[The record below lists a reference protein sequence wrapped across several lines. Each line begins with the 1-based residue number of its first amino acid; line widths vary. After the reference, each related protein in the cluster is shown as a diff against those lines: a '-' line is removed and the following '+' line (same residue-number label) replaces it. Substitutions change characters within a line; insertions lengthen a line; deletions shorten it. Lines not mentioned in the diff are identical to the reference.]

1 MGHASDDPGEFGG
14 PDDSGGWFSD
24 NFGDVQGGLF
34 GADFGGSVG
43 GYVGIDDEF
52 GPAGPGSKGS
62 DLAGNFG
69 DDFDGGGGI
78 GNFLADLFARKDPR
92 TEEGLMA
99 AAAGPFAALVHIVA
113 EIQRQFPDLE
123 VVPID
128 PNAIQGGEENV
139 TLRNSQGQRIVVGNS
154 GVVSSDIPEIEA
166 DAEGSGQGFDIS
178 SLEGTFV
185 PLGGG
190 SGFNIDDLPP
200 LVDPSTLTP
209 GSEEALRAELA
220 AITRASFE
228 VSLEQRDLQR
238 ALLPQILRGAGANPI
253 LDDSGSLI
261 GFEIPK
267 GGFPVPPGIERD
279 IASGRDTRREQLRRQ
294 LGPGFETSSP
304 GIEALEEFELASTI
318 ARDMGR
324 SSSLGRI
331 QSALGLPIQSTQ
343 NIQGTG
349 GGATS
354 SLNAIL
360 GRSALDQ
367 RAEFNKARLAL
378 AGEDDDDLFGTIFG
392 GLASGFGR
400 GFGGAAFGGLFG
412 P

>member
-1 MGHASDDPGEFGG
+1 MGHATGDTSEFGE
-14 PDDSGGWFSD
+14 
-24 NFGDVQGGLF
+24 NFGFESFDL
-34 GADFGGSVG
+34 DTFGGFE
-43 GYVGIDDEF
+43 DEF
-52 GPAGPGSKGS
+52 TGGPGSRGS
-62 DLAGNFG
+62 DLAGEFG
-69 DDFDGGGGI
+69 SGFDGGGDLFGDLGELFRWGGGQI
-78 GNFLADLFARKDPR
+78 EDFMKGSAISSIFTPLGFPFLAEKAIAFAREQGWSVVD
-92 TEEGLMA
+92 
-99 AAAGPFAALVHIVA
+99 AGPGDVQDGDGGVTITDNQGRTAIVSNA
-113 EIQRQFPDLE
+113 GIQ
-123 VVPID
+123 
-128 PNAIQGGEENV
+128 
-139 TLRNSQGQRIVVGNS
+139 
-154 GVVSSDIPEIEA
+154 SSDIPEIEA
-166 DAEGSGQGFDIS
+166 EAGGSGQGFDIS

-261 GFEIPK
+261 GFEVPK

-279 IASGRDTRREQLRRQ
+279 IASGRATRREQLRRQ
-294 LGPGFETSSP
+294 LGPGFETSSS

-360 GRSALDQ
+360 GRGAIDSQNA
-367 RAEFNKARLAL
+367 FNNARLAL
-378 AGEDDDDLFGTIFG
+378 AGQDDDDLFGTIFG

-400 GFGGAAFGGLFG
+400 GFGGAAFGRLF